1 MRDQIDAIKTA
12 TQIKT
17 AYRKYLGSLLT
28 ARDPKI
34 SAALSTAILESPM
47 LDKGPYLEATPPYA
61 SGTTLRALIR
71 EGVLDPGFAKLDS
84 ASLPLDRPLYLHQ
97 ESAVRKARRGRNLV
111 VATGTGSGKTECF
124 LIPIFDSLIR
134 EGARGASSPGVR
146 ALLLYPMNALAN
158 DQMKR
163 LRSLLANYPDITF
176 GRYTGETLEDP
187 VKARDKFAELNP
199 GEPLLP
205 NELLSREQMRETPPH
220 ILLTNYAMLEYL
232 LLRPQDMR
240 LFAEDGEST
249 WQFLVIDEAH
259 VYDGSQ
265 GAEIAMLLRRL
276 QDRVAGDR
284 DLQCIATSA
293 TVGADENP
301 TAVTHFASS
310 LFGVPFE
317 WTDGDPQ
324 LLQDLVTARRTSPFV
339 GAHWG
344 PLAAEDYLD
353 LAGRDDWEAGVLE
366 MAARAGHRSH
376 DAATALGHETTLS
389 RLRDALSDGPRA
401 FDDLAELI
409 FPGSETAAAALSA
422 MVALASAATTP
433 DGTPALSARYHL
445 FLRATEG
452 AFTCLSPSGPHVH
465 LARHSV
471 CDVCDAAVFEV
482 GSCKRCGTLHLL
494 GTLNQ
499 KNGSPRFTQREPNA
513 NSTWLVLS
521 DQTGNVDEDEETLN
535 EVSSDVGGDEAQLC
549 PQCGAL
555 NIPTA
560 TACSA
565 PDCSCTTLRA
575 VRRLRHRGQDLA
587 GCVVCGARGPATVR
601 AFETGADATGAVI
614 ATALYQEL
622 PAGSSVG
629 NLEKPGEG
637 RKLLMFSDSRQAA
650 AFFAPYLEGSYER
663 LQHRRLIFQGLERV
677 RAMDEPVAYDDVL
690 FETTR
695 AAARVKLFP
704 SRMTAQQQR
713 RDVAPWVM
721 AEALSVDDRQ
731 SLEGLGLVKISL
743 VRAPHWRIPQPLIDL
758 GLTEGESWA
767 FIAELVRTLR
777 QQGAVTMPDEVP
789 PNDQAFTPRLGPI
802 YTRLSGPEKAQK
814 ILSWLPGRGANRR
827 IDYVSKV
834 LRSLDSREDPA
845 TVLAAIWRFLT
856 TSSVDWLK
864 SSTPNRLGT
873 VYQVDHE
880 LLRLELVSP
889 SSPVFRCST
898 CSRVAPDSVRG
909 LCSAMGCG
917 GTLEPFTPPP
927 PAEDSDH
934 YRSVYRSMNAVPLRA
949 LEHTAQWRSEDAARI
964 QQEFIRGDVN
974 ALSCSTTFE
983 LGVDVGELQAVLL
996 RNVPPTTA
1004 NYVQRAG
1011 RAGRR
1016 VGAAA
1021 LVVTYAQRRS
1031 HDLSQ
1036 YAAPESM
1043 MSGQVR
1049 APYVPLDNERID
1061 RRHAHSIA
1069 LSAFFRWQLEAS
1081 GLISRTVED
1090 FFLPD
1095 ASTGDRRVDAVASF
1109 LNPVPLKL
1117 LASLRRV
1124 LPATVQTEVGVESGE
1139 WVDALLGLLRQV
1151 RDETANDTAVLD
1163 GLRDEAAKAKKYG
1176 LAERYQKVGN
1186 TIRRRD
1192 LLGFLSNR
1200 NIIPKYGFPVD
1211 SVELRTDFSTEK
1223 YSLGQRLELSR
1234 DMTQA
1239 IHEYAPDATIVA
1251 GGMLWTSR
1259 GVYRLPGR
1267 ELDEFHYRVCAR
1279 CGSYR
1284 EDRGEIDPACPTCG
1298 ERALNEMRTLTIPEF
1313 GFVTEPEP
1321 KKPGARPPQQSWSGA
1336 THVVRLSEVA
1346 RERELALAGGRI
1358 RLSVGPRGRLVSI
1371 ADGPSGRGYLLCD
1384 WCGWGAALASTN
1396 HPPKGHNHLLKAG
1409 QTCTGKLRRLDLGH
1423 HYETDLLRID
1433 MDLATPAIGEAVW
1446 KSVVYA
1452 ILEAA
1457 SNSLQIARD
1466 DLGGTLAPRDSTA
1479 VSIMLFDT
1487 VPGGGGNVL
1496 RVEQH
1501 LEEVLH
1507 AALRRVEN
1515 CECGPETS
1523 CYGCLRGYRNQRDH
1537 EILSRGQAATVLRSL
1552 LHG

>member
-1 MRDQIDAIKTA
+1 MRDQIDAINTA

-28 ARDPKI
+28 ARDPRI
-34 SAALSTAILESPM
+34 SAALSAAILETPM

-61 SGTTLRALIR
+61 PGTTLRALVD
-71 EGVLDPGFAKLDS
+71 EGVLDPAFAKLES
-84 ASLPLDRPLYLHQ
+84 RSLPLDRPLYLHQ
-97 ESAVRKARRGRNLV
+97 ETAIRKARRGRNLV
-111 VATGTGSGKTECF
+111 VATGTGSGKTEAF

-134 EGARGASSPGVR
+134 EGVRGINDPGVR

-176 GRYTGETLEDP
+176 GRYTGETLDDP
-187 VKARDKFAELNP
+187 LKAREKFAELNP

-205 NELLSREQMRETPPH
+205 NELLSRQQMRETPPH

-240 LFAEDGEST
+240 LFSEEGATT
-249 WQFLVIDEAH
+249 WKYVVIDEAH

-276 QDRVAGDR
+276 RDRVAGDGE
-284 DLQCIATSA
+284 LQCIATSA
-293 TVGADENP
+293 TVGAEENP
-301 TAVTHFASS
+301 TAVTRFASN

-324 LLQDLVTARRTSPFV
+324 LQDLVTARRTSPFV
-339 GAHWG
+339 GAQWG
-344 PLAAEDYLD
+344 PLDAADYLD

-366 MAARAGHRSH
+366 RAERAGHGSL

-401 FDDLAELI
+401 FEDLAKHV
-409 FPGSETAAAALSA
+409 FPASDNAGRALAA
-422 MVALASAATTP
+422 MVALASAATTS
-433 DGTPALSARYHL
+433 DGAPALSARYHL

-465 LARHSV
+465 LARHTQ

-482 GSCKRCGTLHLL
+482 GSCKRCGALHLL
-494 GTLNQ
+494 GTLTQ
-499 KNGSPRFTQREPNA
+499 KGGSPRFTPREPNA

-521 DQTGNVDEDEETLN
+521 DQIGGVDEDEEALN
-535 EVSSDVGGDEAQLC
+535 EESSDIGGDAAQLC
-549 PQCGAL
+549 PQCGGL
-555 NIPTA
+555 SLPNA
-560 TACSA
+560 TACSNS
-565 PDCSCTTLRA
+565 DCSCTTLRA

-587 GCVVCGARGPATVR
+587 GCVVCGARGPGTVR
-601 AFETGADATGAVI
+601 AFETGSDATGAVI

-622 PAGSSVG
+622 PAGASLG
-629 NLEKPGEG
+629 NLDKPGEG

-650 AFFAPYLEGSYER
+650 AYFAPYLEDSYGR
-663 LQHRRLIFQGLERV
+663 LQRRRLIFQGLELAGAV
-677 RAMDEPVAYDDVL
+677 DDPAAYDDVL
-690 FETTR
+690 YQTTR

-713 RDVAPWVM
+713 RVVAPWVM

-743 VRAPHWRIPQPLIDL
+743 VRETNWRIPQPLLDL
-758 GLTEGESWA
+758 GLTEDESWA

-777 QQGAVTMPDEVP
+777 QQGSVTMPDEVP
-789 PNDQAFTPRLGPI
+789 PNDEVFAPRLGPI
-802 YTRLSGPEKAQK
+802 YTRLSGPEKVQK
-814 ILSWLPGRGANRR
+814 VLSWLPGRGTNRR
-827 IDYVSKV
+827 IGYVSKV
-834 LRSLDSREDPA
+834 LQSLESGEDAA
-845 TVLAAIWRFLT
+845 TLLAAIWRFLT
-856 TSSVDWLK
+856 SSSVDWLK
-864 SSTPNRLGT
+864 ATTPKKLGT

-889 SSPVFRCST
+889 RSPVFRCNT
-898 CSRVAPDSVRG
+898 CSRVAPVSVRG
-909 LCSAMGCG
+909 VCSAIGCG
-917 GTLEPFTPPP
+917 GNLEPFSPPP
-927 PAEDSDH
+927 PREDTDH
-934 YRSVYRSMNAVPLRA
+934 YRSIYRGMNAVPLRA

-1043 MSGQVR
+1043 MSGHVR

-1069 LSAFFRWQLEAS
+1069 LSAFFRWQLEAF
-1081 GLISRTVED
+1081 GLISRTAED

-1095 ASTGDRRVDAVASF
+1095 PVTGDRRVDAVSSF
-1109 LNPVPLKL
+1109 LNPVPPTL

-1124 LPATVQTEVGVESGE
+1124 LPPLVQEEVGVESGA
-1139 WVDALLGLLRQV
+1139 WVRDLLSLLHQV
-1151 RDETANDTAVLD
+1151 RAELANDTAVLD
-1163 GLRDEAAKAKKYG
+1163 GLRDDAAEARKYD
-1176 LAERYQKVGN
+1176 LAERFQKVGN

-1192 LLGFLSNR
+1192 LLGFLANR

-1223 YSLGQRLELSR
+1223 YSLGQRLDLSR

-1267 ELDEFHYRVCAR
+1267 ELDEFKYRVCSG
-1279 CGSYR
+1279 CGGYR
-1284 EDRGEIDPACPTCG
+1284 EDRGEIDPSCPTCG
-1298 ERALNEMRTLTIPEF
+1298 ERSLHEERTFTIPEF
-1313 GFVTEPEP
+1313 GFVTGPEP
-1321 KKPGARPPQQSWSGA
+1321 TKPGPRPPQRSWSGA
-1336 THVVRLSEVA
+1336 THVVRLSDIA
-1346 RERELALAGGRI
+1346 REREMTLAGGRI
-1358 RLSVGPRGRLVSI
+1358 KLSVGPRGRLVSI
-1371 ADGPSGRGYLLCD
+1371 ADGPGGRGYLLCD
-1384 WCGWGAALASTN
+1384 WCGWGAALAGSER
-1396 HPPKGHNHLLKAG
+1396 PPKGHDHLLRAG
-1409 QTCTGKLRRLDLGH
+1409 RTCTGKLRRLDLGH

-1433 MDLATPAIGEAVW
+1433 IDLAEPAVGEAVW

-1457 SNSLQIARD
+1457 SYSLQIARD
-1466 DLGGTLAPRDSTA
+1466 DLGGTLAPRDATA

-1537 EILSRGQAATVLRSL
+1537 EILSRGLAATLLRSL
-1552 LHG
+1552 LYG